1 MKEKELIRK
10 ERLRI
15 GLNILIRRRELH
27 MTQNELAEASGVSR
41 TQISS
46 MERGRTNFRMEALF
60 AIAEA
65 LGVEYQELLK

>member
-65 LGVEYQELLK
+65 LGVEYQELIK